1 MTGENAWF
9 LSADRIND
17 TDFSKQQLDALKK
30 QLQNLKKSD
39 TQDVPRITM
48 VWHDDKDTDFG
59 KILKAASGADVR
71 VSVRFPNLNLDQ
83 ITDVIFRYKC
93 VDPIVVSTF
102 RLTKEKGLKI
112 GTEWPSDIDGYEKRR
127 LHSLILHSAH
137 PGPPR
142 KRHPAMPGNTRRDG
156 HGFVNELR
164 DVILAMK
171 RPSVAMRWDPDARE
185 KVLAERKKETWEFT
199 KLPPLVQLY
208 ETFGP
213 TDEKTN
219 DKQYEGH
226 SSRAGQVN
234 AVEAIL
240 GDSDKTRKEM
250 MEADGWGGRRIH
262 LLVTGESGT
271 GKSLVAEL
279 AHEVLYARD
288 DRPKLV
294 RVNCGARRETDLE
307 FELFGST
314 TGKYTGVGVTIG
326 LLARAAF
333 GTAFLDEFGDMPAS
347 CQPTFL
353 TYLDDLM
360 IRPKGEMPPF
370 FSYSYV
376 VAATNRDLNSLIRA
390 TEFRNDLVQRFAR
403 QVRIPSV
410 RERSRKEI
418 LELIDM
424 AAQHPDENKERRINE
439 IAPEA
444 TQLLLSHEYRD
455 GNIRELES
463 IVHQALQAARRRNSR
478 VIEVHDL
485 DIPDYPSFRPDS
497 ERNVVN
503 VKEFP
508 DELKTR
514 VSLKDH
520 RDLDRI
526 SERSGRPI
534 LKVGDAYGVILDGVL
549 YESPSRSQ

>member
-1 MTGENAWF
+1 MTVRSSYIITNIGTELDEAIEAIESYKPLGRDRDRTPAITLVWSEDEEIQLKFGE
-9 LSADRIND
+9 L
-17 TDFSKQQLDALKK
+17 LE
-30 QLQNLKKSD
+30 
-39 TQDVPRITM
+39 P
-48 VWHDDKDTDFG
+48 
-59 KILKAASGADVR
+59 ASERDLR
-71 VSVRFPNLNLDQ
+71 VSVRFPSLTLDQ
-83 ITDVIFRYKC
+83 ITGVIFENSC

-102 RLTKEKGLKI
+102 RLTDEKGLKI
-112 GTEWPSDIDGYEKRR
+112 GTEWPNDIEQYDERR
-127 LHSLILHSAH
+127 LHSLILQSE
-137 PGPPR
+137 
-142 KRHPAMPGNTRRDG
+142 
-156 HGFVNELR
+156 HGFVNQLR
-164 DVILAMK
+164 DVIVAMK
-171 RPSVAMRWDPDARE
+171 KRQAAPIPWDPYRYTEARIDKSE
-185 KVLAERKKETWEFT
+185 GVPQFTTIPSLA
-199 KLPPLVQLY
+199 QLY

-213 TDEKTN
+213 GDEHSN
-219 DKQYEGH
+219 DNQSNEEDA
-226 SSRAGQVN
+226 RRDQI
-234 AVEAIL
+234 EAASEIL
-240 GDSDKTRKEM
+240 GATSEVLGKPEDTETTDGTETRDRIKE
-250 MEADGWGGRRIH
+250 AGWGGRKIH

-271 GKSLVAEL
+271 GKSLVARL
-279 AHEVLYARD
+279 AHEVLYAKHGK
-288 DRPKLV
+288 RPFE
-294 RVNCGARRETDLE
+294 RVNCGGRLESDLE

-314 TGKYTGVGVTIG
+314 RGKYTGVGVTVGI
-326 LLARAAF
+326 LARASY

-347 CQPTFL
+347 CQPIFL

-424 AAQHPDENKERRINE
+424 AAQHPDENPVDEDSKKRRIKS
-439 IAPEA
+439 IAPDA
-444 TQLLLSHEYRD
+444 TQMLMSHEYRD

-478 VIEVHDL
+478 VIEVQDL

-503 VKEFP
+503 VRDFP
-508 DELKTR
+508 DFETEVALE
-514 VSLKDH
+514 DH

-534 LKVGDAYGVILDGVL
+534 LKAGDAYGVILDQVL
-549 YESPSRSQ
+549 YKYVAS